1 MYLDIIILVV
11 LILAILD
18 GLKNGLFVEFLSVFG
33 LVINFIAARYFTPIL
48 IQFLNLKSN
57 DTNYF
62 IVYIVMFWAVYI
74 VIGLILHFLKNI
86 MEGLTKGFVLRI
98 LGGIIGV
105 AKGAVLALVVIFI
118 FNFTSDLLPEI
129 KKYGNNSR
137 AAETMLKVAP
147 LIEEYIPKVFK
158 EKLDAVKNEKLI
170 DKYMNKI
177 F

>member
-98 LGGIIGV
+98 LGGIIGA

-118 FNFTSDLLPEI
+118 FNFTSEVSIYLPLSI
-129 KKYGNNSR
+129 IFCFSDSSVINSINSPS
-137 AAETMLKVAP
+137 LSFVD
-147 LIEEYIPKVFK
+147 F
-158 EKLDAVKNEKLI
+158 LDYL
-170 DKYMNKI
+170 
-177 F
+177 